1 MALLDCPAT
10 QEELFGYERQFDV
23 PLESDWTGS
32 ADPALDSQPSD
43 AAKGILLAA
52 GLGSLVW
59 AAILWALL

>member
-10 QEELFGYERQFDV
+10 QEELFGFEPQFDA
-23 PLESDWTGS
+23 PLESDWTQ
-32 ADPALDSQPSD
+32 PAEPDVDGHSSD
-43 AAKGILLAA
+43 AARGILLAA